1 VHRLCFLNAFTWDT
15 IIAYKN
21 MYGGIN
27 SGKLWSLMGRGCHL
41 GTPSRNVLSMYCF
54 FAISHLNRIIFYS
67 LIIMR
72 NIGGKTIVL
81 ILNGCNGFTRWTL
94 MMCNMWTR
102 AGYFCVLSTCGKLP
116 VLWKNVFHKYMIFVV
131 PKRYLHKKSY
141 KWLE

>member
-1 VHRLCFLNAFTWDT
+1 VHRPCFLNAFTWDT

-21 MYGGIN
+21 MYGRIN

-81 ILNGCNGFTRWTL
+81 ILNGCKSCLVSLVGLSW
-94 MMCNMWTR
+94 
-102 AGYFCVLSTCGKLP
+102 CVICGRELD
-116 VLWKNVFHKYMIFVV
+116 IFVFCLLV
-131 PKRYLHKKSY
+131 ENFQFYEKTFSTSTWSL
-141 KWLE
+141 